1 MKGTIIVCLRELV
14 VTQFGE
20 HQWDKSLQDADFSP
34 DAMFLAI
41 ADIDDSHVV
50 RLLEAVCK
58 NVGVTPAQAADAFG
72 DYWVNVYS
80 QRLYPHYYRRHA
92 TARDFLLNMDQVHV
106 DMTAQIT
113 NAKPPRFQYEWKDA
127 QTLIIQYRSHRGLV
141 DFVVGLVKGVG
152 KHYKEALQVSKLG
165 PDRVQVVFA

>member
-1 MKGTIIVCLRELV
+1 MKGTIVVCLRELV
-14 VTQFGE
+14 VTQFGQQ
-20 HQWDKSLQDADFSP
+20 QWDKSLRDAGFGTDT
-34 DAMFLAI
+34 MFLAI
-41 ADIDDSHVV
+41 ADIDDSQVV
-50 RLLEAVCK
+50 RLIEAVCK
-58 NVGVTPAQAADAFG
+58 NLGISLAQAADAFG

-80 QRLYPHYYRRHA
+80 QRLYPHYYRRHT
-92 TARDFLLNMDQVHV
+92 TARDFLLNMDNLHV
-106 DMTAQIT
+106 DMTAQIP

-152 KHYKEALQVSKLG
+152 KHYKEALKVSKVG